1 MSVWQ
6 PEAVFTYFINDCY
19 GMAAVRA
26 EMVTNVLIWIGAFD
40 GRDAIDFAVVPG
52 AKSGG
57 MWVLKK

>member
-1 MSVWQ
+1 M
-6 PEAVFTYFINDCY
+6 FTYFTNDCY

-57 MWVLKK
+57 MWVLRK